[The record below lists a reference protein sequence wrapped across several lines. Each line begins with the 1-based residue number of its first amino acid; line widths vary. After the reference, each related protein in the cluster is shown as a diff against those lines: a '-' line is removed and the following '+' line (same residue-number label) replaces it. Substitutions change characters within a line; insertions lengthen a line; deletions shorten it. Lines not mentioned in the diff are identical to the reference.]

1 MLRIGAQ
8 LYTVRGRTDT
18 AGAVA
23 ETFARV
29 RAIGYTGVQVSAFG
43 PVDPAEVARLAG
55 EHGLRIA
62 ATHFGWD
69 EFRTDLDRVID
80 IHRRWECRHAAIG
93 GLPEEYRGAGGV
105 ERFAA
110 ELGPIAE
117 RLAAAGIDFS
127 YHNHSHELAR
137 CGSGA
142 GGGRTWLAELYAA
155 VPAQA
160 LQAELDVYWL
170 VAGGADPVQWIDDL
184 RDRQSV
190 IHFKDMAVLP
200 DRTQR
205 FAEVGE
211 GNLNWAKIVPACRA
225 AGIEWAFVE
234 QDDCYGQ
241 DPFACLAT
249 SYRNLR
255 GMGLS

>member
-80 IHRRWECRHAAIG
+80 IHRR
-93 GLPEEYRGAGGV
+93 
-105 ERFAA
+105 
-110 ELGPIAE
+110 
-117 RLAAAGIDFS
+117 
-127 YHNHSHELAR
+127 
-137 CGSGA
+137 
-142 GGGRTWLAELYAA
+142 
-155 VPAQA
+155 
-160 LQAELDVYWL
+160 
-170 VAGGADPVQWIDDL
+170 
-184 RDRQSV
+184 
-190 IHFKDMAVLP
+190 
-200 DRTQR
+200 
-205 FAEVGE
+205 
-211 GNLNWAKIVPACRA
+211 
-225 AGIEWAFVE
+225 
-234 QDDCYGQ
+234 
-241 DPFACLAT
+241 
-249 SYRNLR
+249 
-255 GMGLS
+255 